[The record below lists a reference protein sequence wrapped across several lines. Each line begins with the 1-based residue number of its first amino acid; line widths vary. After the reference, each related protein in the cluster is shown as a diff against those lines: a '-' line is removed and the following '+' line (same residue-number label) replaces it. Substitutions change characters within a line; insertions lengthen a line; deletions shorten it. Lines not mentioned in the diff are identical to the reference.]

1 MSDRRSVKTK
11 RIELIDQAAITTLK
25 ITTSTTGDATDITG
39 FMTGVF
45 VTSLIMNS
53 TCAPVVYLDV
63 RVDTTNWVQY
73 ATLHP
78 DLTTTANANLLN
90 VANMPNTI
98 RCRMNPL
105 TTTTWTRFSVRAE
118 VFAK

>member
-1 MSDRRSVKTK
+1 MSVPFIKTK
-11 RIELIDQAAITTLK
+11 PITLLSQAAITTLK
-25 ITTSTTGDATDITG
+25 ITTSTLGEAIDVTG

-45 VTSLIMNS
+45 VTSVIVNS
-53 TCAPVVYLDV
+53 TFAPKCYLDT

-78 DLTTTANANLLN
+78 DMTTTANANLVN
-90 VANMPNTI
+90 VSNFANSI
-98 RCRMNPL
+98 RVRVNPL
-105 TTTTWTRFSVRAE
+105 TTTTYTQFNVKAE